1 MSIPLKEYDTH
12 RVVQKTWAIGQCKSK
27 YHYTPVYNFVKSGP
41 SSKVRHYRTQQLIGN
56 HMYSDVVQGSSE
68 AASSHLLAS
77 LGLGSAHCLGLAL
90 VSN

>member
-56 HMYSDVVQGSSE
+56 HMYSDVVQGSC
-68 AASSHLLAS
+68 LAPKQPRAICWP
-77 LGLGSAHCLGLAL
+77 LL
-90 VSN
+90 VSALPTASVLP